1 MILTSLGYVPVN
13 TIKRKNVKSRGRRR
27 KKKKKEAREKE
38 RKGKKERK
46 KEAREKEGRDGGN
59 QSIPE
64 AGLEEGRRRRA

>member
-27 KKKKKEAREKE
+27 K
-38 RKGKKERK
+38 ERK
-46 KEAREKEGRDGGN
+46 KDAKEKEGRDGGN

-64 AGLEEGRRRRA
+64 AGLEEGRRERA